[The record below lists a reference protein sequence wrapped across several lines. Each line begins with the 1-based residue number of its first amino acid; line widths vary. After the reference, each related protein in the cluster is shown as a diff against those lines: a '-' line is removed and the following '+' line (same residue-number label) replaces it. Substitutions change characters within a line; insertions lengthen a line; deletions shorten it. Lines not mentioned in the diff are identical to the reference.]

1 MCSAQR
7 ACTLCTLSPLINNQA
22 QHSRTCAVHWRTHLC
37 VSTSS
42 SVMPGQEAG
51 SPTTR
56 ATRLLALESCV
67 GRHMQLPRAA
77 SRWGSANGHIVARA
91 VRGTAQRMAA
101 FTQSSGRAGRSA
113 PATAAGC
120 GVPVVHAPV
129 SSPLRHAGRRAACH
143 PGWLGTLV
151 TLWCSTCCLPTY
163 TDPPSERACAAVPPG
178 LAAAKNAARC
188 GPSLWLACAWR
199 AAGRAVPNSSKG
211 VAHT

>member
-1 MCSAQR
+1 MLRRSSSVMCSAQR

-42 SVMPGQEAG
+42 SVMPGQQAG

-56 ATRLLALESCV
+56 ATRLLALEGCV

-91 VRGTAQRMAA
+91 VRGTAPRMAA
-101 FTQSSGRAGRSA
+101 FTQSSGRAGRLA
-113 PATAAGC
+113 PATAAGR

-129 SSPLRHAGRRAACH
+129 SSPLKACWTTGCMPSRLARHTCY
-143 PGWLGTLV
+143 TLV
-151 TLWCSTCCLPTY
+151 FYMLPPYIYRPT
-163 TDPPSERACAAVPPG
+163 E
-178 LAAAKNAARC
+178 
-188 GPSLWLACAWR
+188 
-199 AAGRAVPNSSKG
+199 
-211 VAHT
+211 